1 MKDRRKQLL
10 DVAQDIIQRRGYNAF
25 SYQDLC
31 DIVHIRKPSI
41 HHHFPKK
48 EDIELALIR
57 RYTEKF
63 SEILHNIP
71 AQHSS
76 PRAQLEAYCYLFDYT
91 LSSSNYEK
99 LCLGGIMGA
108 ELLTL
113 PKTIHRAIAEFCRV
127 NEEWLSEIIQAGAA
141 KALFKPETDP
151 DNMARLIFSSLEG
164 AMLAARVEGRT
175 EYVRQV
181 MQQFRNLLYTKP
193 SRATASRQK
202 RSKTGTAAQRRTKSK
217 NNL

>member
-1 MKDRRKQLL
+1 MKDRREQLL

-31 DIVHIRKPSI
+31 NRVHIRKASI

-48 EDIELALIR
+48 EDIGLALIK

-63 SEILHNIP
+63 SEIIHNIP
-71 AQHSS
+71 AEHTS

-127 NEEWLSEIIQAGAA
+127 NEEWLREVIQAGITQGV
-141 KALFKPETDP
+141 FKPETDP
-151 DNMARLIFSSLEG
+151 DNMARLIFSGVEG
-164 AMLAARVEGRT
+164 AMLAARIEGRK

-181 MQQFRNLLYTKP
+181 VQQFRDLLYIKP
-193 SRATASRQK
+193 SRATAPRQK
-202 RSKTGTAAQRRTKSK
+202 RPKTGMTAQRRTRSAK
-217 NNL
+217 

>member
-1 MKDRRKQLL
+1 MKDRRTQLL

-31 DIVHIRKPSI
+31 IVVHIRKASI

-48 EDIELALIR
+48 EDIGLALIR

-63 SEILHNIP
+63 SEILHNISAEHP
-71 AQHSS
+71 S

-113 PKTIHRAIAEFCRV
+113 PKTIHSAIADFCRV
-127 NEEWLSEIIQAGAA
+127 NEEWLQEMIQAGISQGV
-141 KALFKPETDP
+141 FKPETDS

-164 AMLAARVEGRT
+164 AMLAARIEGRA

-181 MQQFRNLLYTKP
+181 IQQFRDLLYTKP
-193 SRATASRQK
+193 SRSATPRQK
-202 RSKTGTAAQRRTKSK
+202 RPKTAAPAQRRTR
-217 NNL
+217 